1 MQKLVFTNGGGQSI
15 DLTSGNFGITN
26 WEGLSNTELNIQT
39 QQVPFQDGGVFLD
52 ALMEQ
57 REISVTVAIQDNNDL
72 SLRYELKRQLISAL
86 NPKLGEGVLVYTNDY
101 LSRQIKAVPQLPIF
115 ENKNS
120 NDAGTLKASVV
131 FSCPSPYW
139 EDLEETEVVL
149 PMGVSQTIE
158 NEGDIPCGVKINID
172 STQIGYPIVKNLTN
186 GKKIQLEG
194 LFGSS
199 LKIDTD
205 VGKKQVV
212 GQSEGMTPQVM
223 GWTLEQIQYNSVL
236 KKYFATSLINS
247 SLCYGISEDRENWSY
262 VRNIGS
268 GYNIAYSEVLG
279 YFIQI
284 GYYAS
289 YKSTDGINWEQLGSN
304 LPFYFCSV
312 VRVEE
317 MGLFFAFRSSE
328 LYSSPNGEVWQRI
341 VTPSGYSAFFGQN
354 VGGKLYI
361 CSQGGDDCYIYDGN
375 EFTQINLKP
384 FERIQY
390 ISELGIYVAENRGNT
405 YIQTSTDGITWT
417 QVGTNGYGVNSIGW
431 NGNKLLINA
440 SSGGTNYW
448 LESTDGINITLIG
461 TSPYRFYCLWFENGK
476 YTGCGAN
483 GLIANSEDGGATWEV
498 KKINPVSALEQF
510 EVQIVSSASKT
521 FILFENGGLLSSTD
535 GINWKVENP
544 NITLQHFEWIKE
556 KNLFVGFNGSAI
568 YTSTDGITWTSRKTT
583 SSAGKF
589 IYSKKLDKIVSVY
602 GVYSSGTGKTT
613 IHTLTSTDGIT
624 WTDTTGINFTG
635 QLGGGIKNIAY
646 SEVLGVFVAGFGNIW
661 LRSTDGTNW
670 TNYSNANVY
679 INSLFRVDKDGYFY
693 SFYEKMY
700 KSADGITWTSTVIAS
715 DVYTDSGAYSE
726 ELGLYVVVGEFSS
739 DTIKMAY
746 FTSTDGTNWERKEYK
761 GTGYRITTT
770 GYSKTFKKFVTGNSK
785 MVSVLMASGVDLNLI
800 SSMSADSDISLNLE
814 VGTNNLICS
823 RSSGYGTVKIKY
835 RQKYIGV

>member
-1 MQKLVFTNGGGQSI
+1 MQKLVWQNSEGDEL
-15 DLTSGNFGITN
+15 DLTSGNYGITE
-26 WEGLSNTELNIQT
+26 WEGFSNAGLNIQS
-39 QQVPFQDGGVFLD
+39 QQVPFQDGAVFLD
-52 ALMEQ
+52 ALIEP
-57 REISVTVAIQDNNDL
+57 RELTVTLAMQDNNNL
-72 SLRYELKRQLISAL
+72 ELRYQLRRELIHKL
-86 NPKLGEGVLVYTNDY
+86 NPKLGEGYLIYTNDFT
-101 LSRQIKAVPQLPIF
+101 SKRIKCVSQIPLF
-115 ENKNS
+115 ENHNS
-120 NDAGTLKASVV
+120 NDSGTPKASL
-131 FSCPSPYW
+131 SWTANEPYW

-149 PMGVSQTIE
+149 QMGRTQTVE

-172 STQIGYPIVKNLTN
+172 STQIGYPVVKNVTN
-186 GKKIQLEG
+186 GKKILLEG
-194 LFGSS
+194 LFGSFI
-199 LKIDTD
+199 KIDTD

-236 KKYFATSLINS
+236 KKYFVTSLINS
-247 SLCYGISEDRENWSY
+247 SLCYGISEDRENWNF
-262 VRNIGS
+262 VRNIGV

-304 LPFYFCSV
+304 LAFYYCSV

-317 MGLFFAFRSSE
+317 MGLFFALYQNE
-328 LYSSPNGEVWQRI
+328 LYSSPDGETWQRI

-361 CSQGGDDCYIYDGN
+361 SSQGGDDCYIYDGN

-384 FERIQY
+384 FVRIQY
-390 ISELGIYVAENRGNT
+390 ISELGIYVAEYRASG

-417 QVGTNGYGVNSIGW
+417 QVDTNGYAVNSIGW
-431 NGNKLLINA
+431 NGNKLLINV
-440 SSGGTNYW
+440 SIGGTNYW

-461 TSPYRFYCLWFENGK
+461 SAPYSFSCLWFENGK

-498 KKINPVSALEQF
+498 KKTDPVSALSQNNVQF
-510 EVQIVSSASKT
+510 VSSASKT
-521 FILFENGGLLSSTD
+521 FILFNNGGLLSSTD
-535 GINWKVENP
+535 GIKWKAENP

-589 IYSKKLDKIVSVY
+589 IYSKKLNKIVSVY

-613 IHTLTSTDGIT
+613 IHTLTSTNGT
-624 WTDTTGINFTG
+624 SWTDTTDISFTG
-635 QLGGGIKNIAY
+635 QLEGGIMNIAY
-646 SEVLGVFVAGFGNIW
+646 SEVLGVFVAGSGNIW
-661 LRSTDGTNW
+661 LRSTNGTTW

-693 SFYEKMY
+693 SFFEKMY

-726 ELGLYVVVGEFSS
+726 ELGLYVVVGEYSS

-761 GTGYRITTT
+761 GTGNRRTIT
-770 GYSKTFKKFVTGNSK
+770 GYSKTFKKFMTGNSQ
-785 MVSVLMASGVDLNLI
+785 MVSVLMASGVDINLI

-814 VGTNNLICS
+814 VGTNSLICS
-823 RSSGYGTVKIKY
+823 RSTGYGTVTIKY